1 MTKNKRSLRKFTFS
15 PVDNSIRS
23 AMSVRTLKIEE
34 ASFCY
39 SSVPKAVL
47 ATKIPMSSML
57 EQHKKT

>member
-23 AMSVRTLKIEE
+23 AMSVRTLKNKV
-34 ASFCY
+34 SFCY

-47 ATKIPMSSML
+47 ATKILMSSTL
-57 EQHKKT
+57 EQHKKM